1 MAIKDILA
9 VVDTGDT
16 DEQFLHDALA
26 FAEFHDA
33 HLSIVILS
41 ALPSA
46 DYALTIVPPYSFLQD
61 YTEAVEAK
69 QQRIAKLAGASNVE
83 VRTISDQ
90 PAIIYGKA
98 AVYARYAD
106 IVLFGPADNYDYPP
120 IRRETIER
128 ILFASG
134 RPVLVAPNGHKPRA
148 IDISRSAGMRRA
160 RRHMPCVMQRPS
172 PRRGPRS
179 TCWFSTRSP
188 RQRATVPSRVRTL
201 LTTWPGTGSCRR
213 WSLST
218 RPRCLTLRR
227 WSKLLVSAVSQ
238 CCRSEPTDIPA
249 SARWSSV
256 ALPETCLAGHR
267 FRCCFPTDACAIRY
281 IDHCQQGWR

>member
-148 IDISRSAGMRRA
+148 IEHLAIGWNATREATHALRNATTFAAPGAKVDVLVLDAQPSAKG
-160 RRHMPCVMQRPS
+160 H
-172 PRRGPRS
+172 G
-179 TCWFSTRSP
+179 
-188 RQRATVPSRVRTL
+188 
-201 LTTWPGTGSCRR
+201 
-213 WSLST
+213 
-218 RPRCLTLRR
+218 
-227 WSKLLVSAVSQ
+227 
-238 CCRSEPTDIPA
+238 SEPGADIA
-249 SARWSSV
+249 HHLARHGFMSSV
-256 ALPETCLAGHR
+256 VPIHATALSDGEALVKAACERGVAVLSLGAYGHSR
-267 FRCCFPTDACAIRY
+267 LREMVLGGVTRDLLGGASIPLLFS
-281 IDHCQQGWR
+281 H